1 MNRSIYTH
9 PDGPALE
16 YAYGELT
23 AVDADGNKVALPIG
37 PAGLADLAKE
47 LAGLANNNLA
57 LVQAAIKF
65 SHAAADTAKYRKLLD
80 SAYSAW
86 RESSGNWGVM
96 IVRNDDNWVLMMQ
109 ATADEYRQLRN
120 AKNCEY
126 RARQKLLA
134 LADEVKG
141 QQ

>member
-9 PDGPALE
+9 PDGPKLE
-16 YAYGELT
+16 YVYGELT

-47 LAGLANNNLA
+47 LAGLANNLA

-65 SHAAADTAKYRKLLD
+65 SRAAADTAKYRKLLD

-96 IVRNDDNWVLMMQ
+96 IIRNDANWLLMMQ

-120 AKNCEY
+120 AKSREY

-134 LADEVKG
+134 LADEAEG
-141 QQ
+141 Q